1 MIALGGVA
9 ASACAPGPSG
19 AAPPMMAAQAK
30 PEENAR
36 ELDLSGSD
44 DQLRAQAEARSEA
57 LKRSQE
63 KEEQSEDRRDA
74 ERHIQQ
80 AHGAGDSDEVVIA
93 RVVASH
99 ASNVQKCYDDLLAK
113 SPASEGTVKVRVAI
127 DVSGRVRDAKIVA
140 TTIDSPAL
148 STCILHE
155 VSTWTFPKLAEGA
168 ASITYPYVFSKS

>member
-1 MIALGGVA
+1 MVPSPP
-9 ASACAPGPSG
+9 ASSPNADGK
-19 AAPPMMAAQAK
+19 AK
-30 PEENAR
+30 DKK
-36 ELDLSGSD
+36 LDLSEPIEIQRRAEEATARAD
-44 DQLRAQAEARSEA
+44 AEKRAQEAQ
-57 LKRSQE
+57 QE
-63 KEEQSEDRRDA
+63 REEQRDA

-80 AHGAGDSDEVVIA
+80 AHGASDSDEVLIE
-93 RVVASH
+93 RVVTSH